1 MLPVS
6 GSGPMGAIH
15 ATVAGMTAQRERR
28 SDVLFLC
35 NPWYAKE
42 KAVCEQLGWRTIW
55 SAFF

>member
-42 KAVCEQLGWRTIW
+42 KAVCEQ
-55 SAFF
+55 